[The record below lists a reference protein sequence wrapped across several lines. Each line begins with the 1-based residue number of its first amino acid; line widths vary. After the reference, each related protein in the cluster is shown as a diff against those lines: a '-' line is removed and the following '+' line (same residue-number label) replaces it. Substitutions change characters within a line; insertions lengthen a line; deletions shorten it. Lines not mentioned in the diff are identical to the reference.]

1 MITEIKNTKTF
12 YNTEIPSDWTTPEFG
27 DVFNFLKT
35 FSFSREQL
43 TSEPTNDGIRNIHY
57 GDIHATYENE
67 ILDLDIE
74 KTVPYLLDGL
84 IDPKSFD
91 DESFPALKEGDLI
104 IADASEDYEGVCD
117 CVELKNINGSKIVS
131 GLHTFAART
140 SKEIIALGYRTYAL
154 QHEQVI
160 RELRR
165 IATGTSVY
173 GVSKTNLSK
182 VKIPLPPIPEQKAI
196 AQVLSTA
203 DAAIQK
209 TERLIAQKELR
220 KKWLMQQLLTG
231 KKRLKGFENTKWKIQ
246 PLENFIKSV
255 VREVPKPNVPYLGI
269 GLRSHGK
276 GTFLKHDEQPE
287 KNSMD
292 KFYVVRPNDLIVN
305 ITFAWEQAIAI
316 VRPEDDGALAS
327 HRFPTYTF
335 IEEKGYPD
343 FFRFYILQPRMKFML
358 EMISPG
364 GAGRNRVMSKSD
376 FIKLEF
382 HLPDYKEQTA
392 IAQVLQAADKEISLL
407 KAKAAKLRE
416 QKKGLMQVLLT
427 GKVRLKI

>member
-1 MITEIKNTKTF
+1 MSIQTLYTKPY
-12 YNTEIPSDWTTPEFG
+12 YNSEIPIDWNIKAIEEIIQNFRGGAPLAPEDFTNKG
-27 DVFNFLKT
+27 FRVLPKSGVCHGGILRIKIEEQQYCSYEYAEKHSSNT
-35 FSFSREQL
+35 INNSFTIIVLRDL
-43 TSEPTNDGIRNIHY
+43 VPIGPNIGLMVKY
-57 GDIHATYENE
+57 YNIEDY
-67 ILDLDIE
+67 ILAQGVYAFKIKD
-74 KTVPYLLDGL
+74 KL
-84 IDPKSFD
+84 IDENYLIQYSNGQIYRKLMQQ
-91 DESFPALKEGDLI
+91 LK
-104 IADASEDYEGVCD
+104 V
-117 CVELKNINGSKIVS
+117 GS
-131 GLHTFAART
+131 T
-140 SKEIIALGYRTYAL
+140 
-154 QHEQVI
+154 QVHI
-160 RELRR
+160 
-165 IATGTSVY
+165 
-173 GVSKTNLSK
+173 TNAEFLK
-182 VKIPLPPIPEQKAI
+182 VKIPIPPHPEQRAI

-203 DAAIQK
+203 DAAIHTNEK
-209 TERLIAQKELR
+209 LIAQKELR

-246 PLENFIKSV
+246 PLENFIKPI
-255 VREVPKPNVPYLGI
+255 VREVPKPSSPYLGI

-292 KFYVVRPNDLIVN
+292 NFYVVRPNDLIVN

-335 IEEKGYPD
+335 IEDKGHSD

-358 EMISPG
+358 QMISPG

-382 HLPDYKEQTA
+382 LLPDYKEQTA
-392 IAQVLQAADKEISLL
+392 IAQVLQTADKEISLL
-407 KAKAAKLRE
+407 KAKAEKLRE

-427 GKVRLKI
+427 GKVRLKIKNTI